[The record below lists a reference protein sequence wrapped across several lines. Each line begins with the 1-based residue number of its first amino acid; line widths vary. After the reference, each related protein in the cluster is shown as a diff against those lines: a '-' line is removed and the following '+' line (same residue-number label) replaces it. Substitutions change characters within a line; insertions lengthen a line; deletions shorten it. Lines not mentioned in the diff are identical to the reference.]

1 MSTIQITGEV
11 DDQLALVLK
20 QVADERARQI
30 TLGWTAEHDD
40 FRNVDHLV
48 KLADKYARRENP
60 DNEGYYSRDNLV
72 KATALMVAAIERLD
86 RSERS

>member
-11 DDQLALVLK
+11 DDHLALVLK

-40 FRNVDHLV
+40 FRNVDRLV
-48 KLADKYARRENP
+48 KMADKYARREDP

-72 KATALMVAAIERLD
+72 KAAALMVAAIERLD